1 MSSQG
6 EHIKYREGKGLTG
19 TARYA
24 SINTHL
30 GNFDL
35 EFTSYTGIQIGFF
48 GCLTW
53 YCTVWYSH
61 FVPHAASAKNP
72 NLSPKLIL
80 IKKKLNKFRD
90 FNQNVF

>member
-30 GNFDL
+30 GNLLFFPKFHQAWMGLGLWMFSIVYTL
-35 EFTSYTGIQIGFF
+35 EIFKIS
-48 GCLTW
+48 
-53 YCTVWYSH
+53 V
-61 FVPHAASAKNP
+61 
-72 NLSPKLIL
+72 
-80 IKKKLNKFRD
+80 
-90 FNQNVF
+90 